1 MNTGHKDILL
11 HICCGP
17 CSLHPIRELR
27 REGLE
32 PRGYFFNP
40 NIQPFTEF
48 KKRLAALRCIA
59 VNEGLSLQTEE
70 SYPLEDWL
78 KRTLQAEN
86 RCLECYRWRLSAA
99 AARAA
104 MEGYHFYSTT
114 LLVSPY
120 QQHDM
125 IAQVATE
132 EGERYDIEFIY
143 RDWRPGWPAA
153 KQEIRERG
161 IYLQA
166 YCGCILSER
175 DRYYRRREAGR

>member
-1 MNTGHKDILL
+1 M
-11 HICCGP
+11 
-17 CSLHPIRELR
+17 
-27 REGLE
+27 
-32 PRGYFFNP
+32 
-40 NIQPFTEF
+40 
-48 KKRLAALRCIA
+48 RCIA